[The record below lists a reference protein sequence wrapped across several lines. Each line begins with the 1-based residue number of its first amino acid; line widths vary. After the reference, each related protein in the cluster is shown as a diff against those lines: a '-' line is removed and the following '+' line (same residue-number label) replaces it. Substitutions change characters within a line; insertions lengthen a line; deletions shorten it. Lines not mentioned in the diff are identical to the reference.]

1 METKKKHCSV
11 VSSSTSSSATNEI
24 CLLFKLIQESHNR
37 KYIISKLT
45 KLFLLIYKERLKR
58 MLLYSS
64 NAEEE
69 NKDNNNINGRHIN
82 NLDEKLKYFFRKDS
96 IIFDIPRNKKGY
108 NKYDEW
114 LDDCFE
120 KFLNLLFQLLKN
132 DDEIFVKKSLSILFG
147 SLQFELKIYEKLMK
161 KNEDDYNNNNN
172 NSNNSNILYMSDNTN
187 EYDNNSNKVVEYEDK
202 KKYFPIKLYRRIIIE
217 LLNIEHINIHTIKHI
232 CKSYICFYYDLDYFF
247 LCIYNGLC
255 IENKYVDSNK
265 KKKDIA
271 HNNDDD
277 MYKKYNNNN
286 NKNNNNN
293 NNNKNNNNNN
303 NNNNDNINN
312 VVDVQ
317 KDYNLKFP
325 KDNHNINLF
334 IFIILINSI
343 KPYKKVQRLNTNEK
357 KKKKKKYMKRFKKH
371 DLFLD
376 DQEDV
381 SRKRKKTYHNNN
393 NNNSRVNINNTYYFC
408 ELNNSYGIKKNE
420 VEKKKNIFEN
430 YNSDDSGSIKHL
442 SSSSDDENKSD
453 EEDFLKDVNLIN
465 NINSDM
471 DFSDDMLLKNMKE
484 KITNKIKERKNNLF
498 INIHIDDKLYCN
510 IYSSCWFY
518 FITTHIHKYI
528 MILQLLHYIP
538 VYVFPYTNN
547 PYYLIDFFNISFYKS
562 SNLYISLAALPGIFH
577 ILTEL
582 NVGNVI
588 NEKNYTN
595 INITKL
601 ENRKSD
607 SLINDVMIKEE
618 PISDEEQKE
627 KLNISSNN
635 INNENIKEEDNNMDN
650 NMDDDNKSEK
660 SEKSNNNT
668 ISDDDT
674 TNDSNI
680 FNDKNKLNNNMYT
693 DYYKRLYELIT
704 PASFYYDDTHFLKII
719 HLSIK
724 NKMIPIY
731 YILSFLKKL
740 LRIGCLTS
748 YNISINI
755 LSVVYDILN
764 YFKNELYE
772 AMFIS
777 SSLFM
782 IMDFKKDFFCYD
794 NLLDNF
800 DKEKIMHMLKIN
812 SIFLND
818 TYQQDQEYSIIKK
831 TKKKSLY
838 EFDNNI
844 INNIEDNKKNGHIII
859 KDDDVEKKKNLFNIK
874 ECIPNKYKIN
884 MNKLNKK
891 QLYMINHIFY
901 EIILINNHI
910 CDNLK
915 FYSNIYYYN
924 FDKNTSYKSHEFYN
938 DPSKMNWFKET
949 SLFSS
954 LKNFLSFKKK
964 RETETTPT
972 IRKNKNCT
980 LFV

>member
-1 METKKKHCSV
+1 METKKKHSSG
-11 VSSSTSSSATNEI
+11 VSSSTASSATNEI

-37 KYIISKLT
+37 KYIINKLT
-45 KLFLLIYKERLKR
+45 ELFLLIYKERLKR
-58 MLLYSS
+58 MLLYCS
-64 NAEEE
+64 NVEEGR
-69 NKDNNNINGRHIN
+69 NDNNINSDIN
-82 NLDEKLKYFFRKDS
+82 NFDEKLKYFFRKDS
-96 IIFDIPRNKKGY
+96 IIFDIPRKQKGY

-114 LDDCFE
+114 LDVCFE

-147 SLQFELKIYEKLMK
+147 SLQFELKIFEKLMK
-161 KNEDDYNNNNN
+161 TNYDNNNNNNNN
-172 NSNNSNILYMSDNTN
+172 NSNNLYSNDNIN
-187 EYDNNSNKVVEYEDK
+187 VYDNNLNKITEDEGG

-217 LLNIEHINIHTIKHI
+217 LLNMEHISVNTIKHI

-247 LCIYNGLC
+247 LCIYNSLC
-255 IENKYVDSNK
+255 NENKYVDSK
-265 KKKDIA
+265 KKK
-271 HNNDDD
+271 NNDPSNVDTN
-277 MYKKYNNNN
+277 KK
-286 NKNNNNN
+286 
-293 NNNKNNNNNN
+293 NNNN
-303 NNNNDNINN
+303 NNNNDNN
-312 VVDVQ
+312 VESTKEKEQ
-317 KDYNLKFP
+317 NGCNFNFP
-325 KDNHNINLF
+325 KDNHNINLL

-343 KPYKKVQRLNTNEK
+343 KPYKKVCLNTNENNK
-357 KKKKKKYMKRFKKH
+357 KKKKIYLKKFKKH
-371 DLFLD
+371 DLFID
-376 DQEDV
+376 DQENV
-381 SRKRKKTYHNNN
+381 SRKRKKIYNNNNNNN
-393 NNNSRVNINNTYYFC
+393 NNNSQVHINKYYKFSEINDSHVN
-408 ELNNSYGIKKNE
+408 KNE
-420 VEKKKNIFEN
+420 VKKKKNNIFEN
-430 YNSDDSGSIKHL
+430 YYSDDSSSIKHL
-442 SSSSDDENKSD
+442 SSSSDDENKLD

-465 NINSDM
+465 NMNSDM
-471 DFSDDMLLKNMKE
+471 DFSDDMLLENTKE
-484 KITNKIKERKNNLF
+484 KITNKIKERKNNFF

-518 FITTHIHKYI
+518 FITTHVHIYT
-528 MILQLLHYIP
+528 MILQLLHSIP

-562 SNLYISLAALPGIFH
+562 PNLYISLAALPGIFH

-588 NEKNYTN
+588 NENNYSN

-601 ENRKSD
+601 ENEKKD
-607 SLINDVMIKEE
+607 NLINDVMIKEE
-618 PISDEEQKE
+618 HISDEEKKE
-627 KLNISSNN
+627 KLNISPNN
-635 INNENIKEEDNNMDN
+635 SNNENVKEEDCNIE
-650 NMDDDNKSEK
+650 DNKSDQ
-660 SEKSNNNT
+660 SNNNT
-668 ISDDDT
+668 ISHNDDDDEEEEEEEDEDAT
-674 TNDSNI
+674 KESNI
-680 FNDKNKLNNNMYT
+680 FNDENKLNNNMYT

-782 IMDFKKDFFCYD
+782 IMDFKKDSFCYD
-794 NLLDNF
+794 NLLENF
-800 DKEKIMHMLKIN
+800 DKDKIMGMLKMN
-812 SIFLND
+812 SLFLKD
-818 TYQQDQEYSIIKK
+818 TCRQDEDDPLIKK
-831 TKKKSLY
+831 TKNESSY
-838 EFDNNI
+838 EFHNNI
-844 INNIEDNKKNGHIII
+844 NHIEGSNKGHIII
-859 KDDDVEKKKNLFNIK
+859 NDDDEKKKKNLFNIQ
-874 ECIPNKYKIN
+874 ECIPEKYKIN

-915 FYSNIYYYN
+915 FYSNVYYYN
-924 FDKNTSYKSHEFYN
+924 FDKDSSYKSHDFYN
-938 DPSKMNWFKET
+938 DPSKMNWLKET

-964 RETETTPT
+964 RKTETTPT
-972 IRKNKNCT
+972 TTQNKIGT
-980 LFV
+980 LFL